1 MAFSPNVL
9 ERIPLEQMRTL
20 LGPGQLGIT
29 SQKIDILSLQE
40 FLIYSINKYI
50 LVLD

>member
-20 LGPGQLGIT
+20 SGPDQPGIT
-29 SQKIDILSLQE
+29 SQKIDILSPQKILTY
-40 FLIYSINKYI
+40 FINKCIFI
-50 LVLD
+50 LE